1 MISRFNNYLYLFSV
15 DINYYNESKRKT
27 NYRVITNDES
37 ADEYESSDFSDGS
50 DSESNFT
57 NSLTE
62 NLLNSINSNNTVVS
76 ENNRSLDIEILP
88 IVCEDNVIIPPV
100 SLPVPQTLSP
110 STIPQNK
117 KGPDVFSEKW
127 FYDDNA
133 INSFEHKKFD
143 FDDSNTGVKL
153 DDLPSPLTEYDIFKT
168 VFDEDLVQH
177 IVDET
182 NKFYHFV
189 ISNKEITVNS
199 KLNRWTDTNVDE
211 IYSFF
216 AVCLLMSH
224 VKKNK
229 IKEYWTTFFLLST
242 PAFGSIM
249 SQDRFL
255 LLLRLLHFNDNKNQI
270 KGDRLYKI
278 TPIIETL
285 RKKFKKIFKPSQKLC
300 IDESIVE
307 WKGRLSF
314 KQFIPSK
321 RHRFGI
327 KLFVLCDCETGYLL
341 DFIVYCGQQSHIDT
355 LDNLDVSG
363 SVITTLMKQYYK
375 KGHIV
380 YMDNWYTSP
389 TLLKHLS
396 SKKVGACG
404 TVKANRKGMPNLC
417 KKLKRGECKL
427 AITKKSKILACK
439 WKDKRDVLMLSTI
452 HKHQMKKINKNDK
465 LQIKPNCILDYNT
478 NMGLVDKTD
487 MMMSFN
493 GTIRKSVRWYKKIFF
508 HLLDIAIL
516 NSGIIYNKLI
526 NISIRN

>member
-1 MISRFNNYLYLFSV
+1 M
-15 DINYYNESKRKT
+15 
-27 NYRVITNDES
+27 
-37 ADEYESSDFSDGS
+37 
-50 DSESNFT
+50 
-57 NSLTE
+57 
-62 NLLNSINSNNTVVS
+62 
-76 ENNRSLDIEILP
+76 
-88 IVCEDNVIIPPV
+88 
-100 SLPVPQTLSP
+100 
-110 STIPQNK
+110 
-117 KGPDVFSEKW
+117 FSEKW
-127 FYDDNA
+127 FYDDTA

-153 DDLPSPLTEYDIFKT
+153 DDLPSPFTEYDIFKT

-182 NKFYHFV
+182 NKYYHFV
-189 ISNKEITVNS
+189 ISNKEITVKS

-211 IYSFF
+211 MYIFF

-229 IKEYWTTFFLLST
+229 IKEYWTTSFLLST
-242 PAFGSIM
+242 PAFGCIM

-278 TPIIETL
+278 IPIIETL
-285 RKKFKKIFKPSQKLC
+285 RKKFKTIFKPSQKLC
-300 IDESIVE
+300 IDVSIVE

-327 KLFVLCDCETGYLL
+327 QLFVLCDCETGYLL

-355 LDNLDVSG
+355 LDNLGVSG
-363 SVITTLMKQYYK
+363 SVITTLLKQYYK

-389 TLLKHLS
+389 ILLKYLS

-417 KKLKRGECKL
+417 KK
-427 AITKKSKILACK
+427 
-439 WKDKRDVLMLSTI
+439 
-452 HKHQMKKINKNDK
+452 
-465 LQIKPNCILDYNT
+465 
-478 NMGLVDKTD
+478 
-487 MMMSFN
+487 
-493 GTIRKSVRWYKKIFF
+493 
-508 HLLDIAIL
+508 
-516 NSGIIYNKLI
+516 
-526 NISIRN
+526 